1 MKATNAR
8 VEVEISITELREFI
22 KEKTG
27 VDVSE
32 MNIEEM
38 TIDDCTSEDNLILCF
53 TKYKPLEKLRG

>member
-53 TKYKPLEKLRG
+53 TK